1 MTVKELREYL
11 SGIDDDTE
19 VFMSTQMNEC
29 CGITVIYNDLPLK
42 RLELRAWSGS
52 CADCYALTHI
62 TKGESE

>member
-1 MTVKELREYL
+1 MTVKKLRDYL

-29 CGITVIYNDLPLK
+29 CGISVIYNELSLK

-52 CADCYALTHI
+52 CADCYAVTLI
-62 TKGESE
+62 KKGESE